1 MWENLPSSGSVYY
14 TDNAGAEVLANLG
27 IYPIQSPGAQ
37 WILNS
42 PAVTRAVIH
51 GRSDTIIQAPGNSPS
66 TPYVSSIQVNG
77 SAYPSHFISGETLAT
92 GRTTLTFRM
101 SGTPSRIG
109 RMYVTG
115 TNGEILSAS
124 TDNRTYLRFRNDPL
138 GGTSQAKVYAAQ
150 APVAVSVNGDAL
162 PASAWSYDSG
172 AQVVML
178 ANLPAGTVLVRFR

>member
-1 MWENLPSSGSVYY
+1 
-14 TDNAGAEVLANLG
+14 
-27 IYPIQSPGAQ
+27 
-37 WILNS
+37 
-42 PAVTRAVIH
+42 
-51 GRSDTIIQAPGNSPS
+51 
-66 TPYVSSIQVNG
+66 
-77 SAYPSHFISGETLAT
+77 
-92 GRTTLTFRM
+92 M

-178 ANLPAGTVLVRFR
+178 ANLPAGPVLVRFR